1 VTHVSAV
8 LNGGGFTVTTETM
21 PLTEERPVVR
31 LAVHDDRHLLQPDV
45 ARRLTVA
52 LIEAAGCEERPE
64 TGDWP

>member
-1 VTHVSAV
+1 
-8 LNGGGFTVTTETM
+8 VTTETM